1 MPPKIALAEVKL
13 VDSRFFAEVTGM
25 DCWGNDRGGGRGAGF
40 QRDDSGRDGWRGR
53 AGDSGRMTGIEINT
67 RDVSRAERVDS
78 GAMEEVLSTTMKT
91 GLGAEV
97 TSAGWTRL
105 MSAA

>member
-1 MPPKIALAEVKL
+1 MIEVGVEVLAFRGMVLAMMVLVVVDGEVEL
-13 VDSRFFAEVTGM
+13 GVTG
-25 DCWGNDRGGGRGAGF
+25 
-40 QRDDSGRDGWRGR
+40 
-53 AGDSGRMTGIEINT
+53 RMNGIEINT

-78 GAMEEVLSTTMKT
+78 GATEEVLSTTMKT